1 MAIHKSKRLKP
12 LHPGEVLKDLLTF
25 YFVEVPKSAARR
37 TALNQKLS
45 DAGHKPML

>member
-1 MAIHKSKRLKP
+1 MVSQGEADWT
-12 LHPGEVLKDLLTF
+12 LHVLEDLLTF
-25 YFVEVPKSAARR
+25 YFVELPKSVTHR